1 MAFAIGNGDALF
13 LFVLFKML
21 LKTYYVQ
28 NIFFRVQWEINCNML
43 QATSQIWTQVHKE

>member
-1 MAFAIGNGDALF
+1 MAFAIGNGEALF

-28 NIFFRVQWEINCNML
+28 SIFSEYNER
-43 QATSQIWTQVHKE
+43 